1 MASFK
6 NPIFNKLIK
15 APGTHDIFIGQW
27 GADYWDP
34 HTNATFVENPNN
46 ADDAKT
52 KPLAWR
58 NAWATPE
65 LTKKAEAATLE
76 RDAAKRKKMYED
88 MQAEFRQTS
97 PFIML
102 FQQVEVAAMR
112 TDVKGLKMGPTSDT
126 TYMFNV
132 SK

>member
-1 MASFK
+1 MTLSWFRRHT
-6 NPIFNKLIK
+6 L
-15 APGTHDIFIGQW
+15 GTALLLSLLAHLALMWDGELNL
-27 GADYWDP
+27 AD
-34 HTNATFVENPNN
+34 
-46 ADDAKT
+46 
-52 KPLAWR
+52 L
-58 NAWATPE
+58 
-65 LTKKAEAATLE
+65 LE